1 MVATPIG
8 NLEEVSPRVRRVLAE
23 ADLIAAEDTRVTRK
37 LLGALGIPCPELVS
51 YRGHDEVARAER
63 LLERVADQNVVLVS
77 DAGTPAVSDPGQQLV
92 RLCLK
97 RGLAVQVVSGP
108 SAVAAAISGSG
119 LAPVP
124 FQFLGFPPRKAGP
137 LRQWLKRFGGF
148 PGSLVLFEAP
158 VRTVA
163 TVRALAEV
171 FPDREV
177 TLCRELTKLHE
188 ELLLLPVAELLA
200 DLASRERIRGE
211 VVLVVGPGEAPP
223 EEGQEAARLDN
234 LKQIAAALA
243 ERWGCSKREAYQRL
257 LALE

>member
-1 MVATPIG
+1 M
-8 NLEEVSPRVRRVLAE
+8 
-23 ADLIAAEDTRVTRK
+23 
-37 LLGALGIPCPELVS
+37 
-51 YRGHDEVARAER
+51 
-63 LLERVADQNVVLVS
+63 
-77 DAGTPAVSDPGQQLV
+77 
-92 RLCLK
+92 
-97 RGLAVQVVSGP
+97 
-108 SAVAAAISGSG
+108 
-119 LAPVP
+119 
-124 FQFLGFPPRKAGP
+124 
-137 LRQWLKRFGGF
+137 
-148 PGSLVLFEAP
+148 LFEAP

>member
-8 NLEEVSPRVRRVLAE
+8 NLEEVSPRVRRVLGE
-23 ADLIAAEDTRVTRK
+23 ASVIAAEDTRVTRK
-37 LLGALGIPCPELVS
+37 LLGALGIPCPELFS
-51 YRGHDEVARAER
+51 YRGHDEAQRAER
-63 LLERVADQNVVLVS
+63 LLDRVAAESVVLVS

-97 RGLAVQVVSGP
+97 QGLPVQIVSGP
-108 SAVAAAISGSG
+108 SAVAAAVSGSG

-137 LRQWLKRFGGF
+137 LRQWLRRFGSY

-158 VRTVA
+158 VRTLA

-177 TLCRELTKLHE
+177 TMCRELTKLHE
-188 ELLLLPVAELLA
+188 ELLLLPVADLLA
-200 DLASRERIRGE
+200 DLQARERIRGE
-211 VVLVVGPGEAPP
+211 VVLVVGPGEAPAD
-223 EEGQEAARLDN
+223 EGKAAAELGN

-243 ERWGCSKREAYQRL
+243 ERWGCTKREAYQRL